1 MMNIRTAM
9 ALSSPQ
15 VNSSGAG
22 SVAQTPNAGG
32 ALYPADVLAKASDAI
47 SAQQRL
53 QAPPTVGLSS
63 AEKTNLVNQL
73 DAADKLAGLS
83 FLCLRE
89 GDLQAAQQYMQ
100 QATDIRKSVEP
111 QLTQSQQQ
119 SLENIMSLQQDA
131 YNNIENA
138 NGNWITGIFG
148 QFKAALDLSQA
159 SQDSTSL
166 RNSILS
172 EGQVEALQ

>member
-1 MMNIRTAM
+1 MMNIHTAT
-9 ALSSPQ
+9 ALSSMPID
-15 VNSSGAG
+15 SSGAA
-22 SVAQTPNAGG
+22 SVAQAPNAAG
-32 ALYPADVLAKASDAI
+32 ALYPAGLLAKAGDVI
-47 SAQQRL
+47 SARQQL
-53 QAPPTVGLSS
+53 DVPPLVGLSS
-63 AEKTNLVNQL
+63 ADKTAIVNQL

-111 QLTQSQQQ
+111 QLTGPQQQ